1 MSRFISRSRASTN
14 SSLLTLDTEILTIT
28 SANLVSDQ
36 SFCVRVPA
44 CRIVKVMEGL
54 AVVGATAAGG
64 SLHLAESSAPV
75 GSGGGGID
83 SQTARVAS
91 RAWAMLLRPFLQLG
105 VGILWS
111 TSVWAAAGREDEQGH
126 SPLHPLLVYLIP
138 AGLGSVAVWFALDIE

>member
-1 MSRFISRSRASTN
+1 MGICFLRPLAT
-14 SSLLTLDTEILTIT
+14 TVVT
-28 SANLVSDQ
+28 SN
-36 SFCVRVPA
+36 
-44 CRIVKVMEGL
+44 
-54 AVVGATAAGG
+54 
-64 SLHLAESSAPV
+64 
-75 GSGGGGID
+75 GGID